1 LSILVVGS
9 IAFDSVKTPVGEV
22 EDVLGGSATF
32 FASAARF
39 FAPVKIVAVVG
50 EDFDLDS
57 LEFLRRDGVD
67 TGGVSVAKGQTF
79 RWTGSYG
86 DEMGDATTHSTLL
99 NVFQEFR
106 PRIPAAYRREPCV
119 FLANIDPELQL
130 SVLDQMERPELV
142 VCDSMNF
149 WISGKRDAL
158 LQLLKRVGV
167 FVCNESEAKALAG
180 DPNPIRAARAIQRLG
195 PSRVVVKLG
204 EYGVM
209 LVGEDRIYRLPAFPV
224 EDIHDPTGCGDAF
237 AGGFV
242 GKLAETRDLSFE
254 GMHRA
259 LLAGTVCASFNV
271 ESFSMER
278 LRQIDRQEIETRC
291 RELEHIAG
299 WTWDAASVTGA
310 PR

>member
-1 LSILVVGS
+1 VSILVVGS
-9 IAFDSVKTPVGEV
+9 VAFDSVKTPIGEV
-22 EDVLGGSATF
+22 KDALGGSATF

-39 FAPVKIVAVVG
+39 FTPVKIVAVVG
-50 EDFDLDS
+50 EDFDPS
-57 LEFLRRDGVD
+57 ALEFLRRDGVD
-67 TGGVSVAKGQTF
+67 TGGISVAKGDTF

-86 DEMGDATTHSTLL
+86 DEMGDATTHATLL

-106 PRIPAAYRREPCV
+106 PEIPDAYRSEPYV

-130 SVLDQMERPELV
+130 SVLDQMNDPELV
-142 VCDSMNF
+142 VCDTMNF

-158 LQLLKRVGV
+158 LELLKRVNV
-167 FVCNESEAKALAG
+167 FVCNETEAKELA
-180 DPNPIRAARAIQRLG
+180 DDSNPIRAAKAIGRMG
-195 PSRVVVKLG
+195 PSRVIVKLG

-209 LVGEDRIYRLPAFPV
+209 LVGDEKIYRLPAYPV
-224 EDIHDPTGCGDAF
+224 ENIHDPTGCGDSF

-259 LLAGTVCASFNV
+259 LLAGTVCASYNV

-278 LRQIDRQEIETRC
+278 LKQIDRQAIEDRC

-299 WTWDAASVTGA
+299 WTWDTEPAASART
-310 PR
+310 